1 MVCIQKKESI
11 MLSFDQKLLLVFSKE
26 KLSLII
32 MKMKNLRILILSF
45 ALAFSVSA
53 VKAQGPIPNI
63 TDYRLDFT
71 VTSMKGDSIK
81 LSSLK
86 GKIFLLDFW
95 ASWCGPCR
103 YSNKNLVKLYNKY
116 KDKGLEILSV
126 SVDDEKSE
134 WKKAAA
140 KDKITWM
147 QGFDKGGWDSM
158 AAIKWQVDALPASFL
173 IDKNG
178 DVVAINPEKGDLEK
192 KIKELL
198 GL

>member
-1 MVCIQKKESI
+1 
-11 MLSFDQKLLLVFSKE
+11 
-26 KLSLII
+26 
-32 MKMKNLRILILSF
+32 MKNLRILILGF
-45 ALAFSVSA
+45 VFAFSAPA
-53 VKAQGPIPNI
+53 VNAQGPIPNI

-71 VTSMKGDSIK
+71 VADIKGDSIK

-86 GKIFLLDFW
+86 GKVLLLDFW

-103 YSNKNLVKLYNKY
+103 YSNKNLVKMYKKY
-116 KDKGLEILSV
+116 KDKGFEIFSV
-126 SVDDEKSE
+126 SLDDQKDD

-147 QGFDKGGWDSM
+147 SGIDPTRWDAM
-158 AAIKWQVDALPASFL
+158 AAIKWQVDAIPASFL
-173 IDKNG
+173 INKNG
-178 DVVAINPEKGDLEK
+178 DVVAINLEKNDLEK